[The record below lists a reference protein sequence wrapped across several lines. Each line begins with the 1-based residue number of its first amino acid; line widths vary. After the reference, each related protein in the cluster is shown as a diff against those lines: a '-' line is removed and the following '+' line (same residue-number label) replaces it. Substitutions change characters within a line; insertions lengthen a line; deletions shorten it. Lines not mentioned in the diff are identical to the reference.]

1 MSTTQTIT
9 IVVLLLVAGLALF
22 INQQDYVPGQSAV
35 SDDGRDAFVE
45 DMSLQIMDDS
55 GQPLYR
61 MTAGQM
67 IHNAATG
74 LLELDRPL
82 VYITRPDGSEWHIS
96 AERGEAAADGKQVWL
111 PGAVEIR
118 RLADSRQGALQ
129 ITSSDVLVKPDE
141 KLAETSRDALVI
153 TDSYRVEAVGL
164 KADFRNNRLELD
176 SRVRGTIN
184 GPG

>member
-9 IVVLLLVAGLALF
+9 IVVLLLITGLALF
-22 INQQDYVPGQSAV
+22 INQQDYVPGRSAV
-35 SDDGRDAFVE
+35 SDDGYDAFVE
-45 DMSLQIMDDS
+45 DMSLQIMDDK

-67 IHNAATG
+67 IHNAATD
-74 LLELDRPL
+74 LLELEQPL
-82 VYITRPDGSEWHIS
+82 VYITRPDGSEWRIT
-96 AERGEAAADGKQVWL
+96 AERGEAAADGTQVWL

-118 RLADSRQGALQ
+118 RLAGPRLGALQ
-129 ITSSDVLVKPDE
+129 ITASDVLVKPDE
-141 KLAETSRDALVI
+141 KLAETERDALVI

-164 KADFRNNRLELD
+164 KADFRNNRLELH